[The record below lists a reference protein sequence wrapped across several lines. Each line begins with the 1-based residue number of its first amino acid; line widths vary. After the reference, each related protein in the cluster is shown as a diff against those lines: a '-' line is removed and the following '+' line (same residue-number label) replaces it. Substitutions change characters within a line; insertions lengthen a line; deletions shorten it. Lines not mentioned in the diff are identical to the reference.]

1 MELILN
7 LIWLVLSLLLATWW
21 IGAVK
26 KGHARKGWIAA
37 VTVCLLLILL
47 LPVISMTDDRVA
59 MTSPCEMEHEV
70 RRVELSLA
78 QAVAV
83 DPFIALAFAILLFAG
98 MTLLHSQMVR
108 LRPCPAS
115 VRLLSGFF
123 RTAGVRPPPV
133 IAS

>member
-1 MELILN
+1 VELILN
-7 LIWLVLSLLLATWW
+7 LIWLAVSLLLASWW
-21 IGAVK
+21 IHAVK
-26 KGHARKGWIAA
+26 IGHARKGWIAA

-59 MTSPCEMEHEV
+59 MTSPSEMEHEV

-78 QAVAV
+78 HPVAV
-83 DPFIALAFAILLFAG
+83 DPFVTLAFAALLFAG
-98 MTLLHSQMVR
+98 MVWLSSQMVR
-108 LRPCPAS
+108 LRPYSAS

-133 IAS
+133 IA